1 MKKIKQLFVVLVSL
15 GLLASLCLNWS
26 RHQVEQANR
35 SMETVMNYQA
45 LVRMADSEG
54 LSRQSVFKKFKD
66 AGVTTLAVSD
76 RTIMDMAGEGL
87 VTYYTGGE
95 LLRQKEI
102 GGLSPSWQAIV
113 SSPDFTYQ
121 AVYLADGTSRRT
133 FDALIETLGARF
145 DRDRFQKVSDTPR
158 VYMLKAPT
166 ALNKNPFSQDQLGI
180 QETPLILVPDELLAA
195 KENGFMVAIRPN
207 NFVKTTKDEEK
218 AQQQLAVFFK
228 EIDETG
234 ADVSLII
241 GTAAACSASLAI
253 SKMWR
258 TRSKSGISP
267 WVWSKPMYS
276 SSSSR
281 WTDLYPFRKSWTMML
296 PASIPLPKTSSAR

>member
-1 MKKIKQLFVVLVSL
+1 
-15 GLLASLCLNWS
+15 
-26 RHQVEQANR
+26 
-35 SMETVMNYQA
+35 
-45 LVRMADSEG
+45 
-54 LSRQSVFKKFKD
+54 
-66 AGVTTLAVSD
+66 
-76 RTIMDMAGEGL
+76 MDMAGEGL

-102 GGLSPSWQAIV
+102 GGLSRAGRPLYPHRIYLS
-113 SSPDFTYQ
+113 

-158 VYMLKAPT
+158 VYMLKLRRPSIRILQPGPA
-166 ALNKNPFSQDQLGI
+166 GI

-241 GTAAACSASLAI
+241 GSGRSMLGEPRYL
-253 SKMWR
+253 KMWR